1 VTPVNKFRMTVASQS
16 YSIEVIDPGGS
27 PLTVVVDGES
37 FQVEVQP
44 LEDIEAPSAALTE
57 AQTSVEAI
65 PQAEI
70 SQVRAPMP
78 GTVLDVAV
86 QVGTEIQRDQTL
98 CTLEAMKMKTPLRA
112 QRSGTVQQVAVQDGQ
127 TVEHGDL
134 LFVLG

>member
-1 VTPVNKFRMTVASQS
+1 VNKFRITVGTQS
-16 YSIEVIDPGGS
+16 YSIEVNDLAGS

-44 LEDIEAPSAALTE
+44 LDDIEAPSAALNE
-57 AQTSVEAI
+57 AQTSVKAI
-65 PQAEI
+65 PEAEI

-78 GTVLDVAV
+78 GTVLDVVV
-86 QVGTEIQRDQTL
+86 QVGAEIQKDQTL

-112 QRSGTVQQVAVQDGQ
+112 QRSGTVQQVAVHDGQ

-134 LFVLG
+134 LFLLG